1 MTDAGPTQGMPNW
14 MIRGGIF
21 SWMPFVM
28 RDMAFS
34 EAQRALLMGAC
45 EAPLPR
51 RLPPLPRLLTPHPL
65 PGRTGAGFPGYAFA
79 QVPAAALIMRI
90 GAKKVMGLN
99 LLGTCG
105 AYLLLPFAA
114 ALGPTTAAKAYLMAG
129 CLAVA
134 GFCQAPLVPGQKTVQ
149 RNWLPPIGSAS
160 RPIHHK
166 LVSLGELFG
175 QGILANVSTATVVCH
190 R

>member
-1 MTDAGPTQGMPNW
+1 
-14 MIRGGIF
+14 
-21 SWMPFVM
+21 M
-28 RDMAFS
+28 R
-34 EAQRALLMGAC
+34 L
-45 EAPLPR
+45 
-51 RLPPLPRLLTPHPL
+51 
-65 PGRTGAGFPGYAFA
+65 
-79 QVPAAALIMRI
+79 

-114 ALGPTTAAKAYLMAG
+114 ALGRTTAAKAYLMAG

-175 QGILANVSTATVVCH
+175 QGILANVSTATVVPVTTGCLSPCS
-190 R
+190 RLTDTVAAIRLSLLGSPPTSGGGR

>member
-1 MTDAGPTQGMPNW
+1 MPNW

-45 EAPLPR
+45 ESPPPPPR
-51 RLPPLPRLLTPHPL
+51 ACPGPPPALLTTSCRA
-65 PGRTGAGFPGYAFA
+65 GRAGFPGYAFA